1 MTNLSA
7 ARPLLPGAVLGI
19 VAPSAGHSASFP
31 RRTERALDHLRERG
45 HELVV
50 SPVIG
55 LGSSSEPVA
64 AEQRASELN
73 RILLDPRVD
82 AVVATIGGE
91 SSQDLLS
98 LLDWEGFSK
107 DPKLLIGYSDI
118 TVLQLARWTRLA
130 QSSIVGPMLL
140 PQLGEIDGSPGKT
153 WERTM
158 AIGAHGAVGEV
169 DLPDVVVVE
178 SLAWDLE
185 DDAPRGLGPREN
197 PTCWAEGEA
206 RGTLVPCNLSSL
218 IRLLGT
224 AWMPDLRG
232 AILVVEESSDVQPRH
247 ALGNLVQLANAGVFG
262 DLAAMVVGGMPSFS
276 QPATLQARNLMD
288 RHVPGPV
295 VWGFAFGHDDPSPPL
310 PLGVAGRVDVRPSRT
325 RLFIEQSCVRSP

>member
-1 MTNLSA
+1 M
-7 ARPLLPGAVLGI
+7 
-19 VAPSAGHSASFP
+19 APSVGHSASFP

-185 DDAPRGLGPREN
+185 DDAPRGLQRESHLLGSGGN
-197 PTCWAEGEA
+197 

-276 QPATLQARNLMD
+276 QPATLHTQSDGPARPWPCRLGI
-288 RHVPGPV
+288 R
-295 VWGFAFGHDDPSPPL
+295 VWPRRSKPAAP
-310 PLGVAGRVDVRPSRT
+310 ARGRRSSGRPA
-325 RLFIEQSCVRSP
+325 